1 MIQYLRT
8 SLKASHCNGLAKS
21 VNRIFCKK
29 SEISQ
34 KGGIAESD
42 GLSGDTD
49 WKGRDEIIVNF
60 RSLLGSL

>member
-49 WKGRDEIIVNF
+49 SNNLNLFAPVE
-60 RSLLGSL
+60 RSR